1 MRSCQNTCFE
11 HFCGS
16 VFSEKSSQI
25 AGKKHRTCR
34 ANLVPRR
41 IFVHRRGAP
50 RGVLCLSFSNE
61 ARSAFSFV
69 KKRVFSTVPSPRVA
83 HAPPG
88 GPQITP
94 GCTIFLI
101 FSKGF
106 CDFAEKPSQ
115 LSSKMPIG
123 GPAGAHPSK
132 KGRQSRQNGG
142 SEKNLLRSAVECPF
156 SSRLL
161 RKRPFRARVVKAKV
175 VLHGKIDRFGH
186 TPDQNGHSV
195 RER

>member
-1 MRSCQNTCFE
+1 M
-11 HFCGS
+11 
-16 VFSEKSSQI
+16 
-25 AGKKHRTCR
+25 A
-34 ANLVPRR
+34 RR

-61 ARSAFSFV
+61 ARSVFSFV

-94 GCTIFLI
+94 VCTIFLVFRKGSCV
-101 FSKGF
+101 FS
-106 CDFAEKPSQ
+106 EKPSP

-132 KGRQSRQNGG
+132 KGRQSRAKWRL
-142 SEKNLLRSAVECPF
+142 EKKPPPLSHGMATCASRGPKIEQKYSVLPF
-156 SSRLL
+156 KKNALSPLSYGM
-161 RKRPFRARVVKAKV
+161 A
-175 VLHGKIDRFGH
+175 I
-186 TPDQNGHSV
+186 
-195 RER
+195 

>member
-16 VFSEKSSQI
+16 VFFEKSSQI
-25 AGKKHRTCR
+25 AGNKHRKWC
-34 ANLVPRR
+34 ANLMARR
-41 IFVHRRGAP
+41 IFVHRRGAS

-61 ARSAFSFV
+61 ARSAFLFV
-69 KKRVFSTVPSPRVA
+69 KQRVFSTVPSPQVA

-94 GCTIFLI
+94 VCSIFLV

-106 CDFAEKPSQ
+106 CDFAENPSP

-123 GPAGAHPSK
+123 GPAARKVNKSMHFTVEQICAFTTLK
-132 KGRQSRQNGG
+132 QND
-142 SEKNLLRSAVECPF
+142 R
-156 SSRLL
+156 
-161 RKRPFRARVVKAKV
+161 FRASG
-175 VLHGKIDRFGH
+175 GK
-186 TPDQNGHSV
+186 NCHSV
-195 RER
+195 REW